1 MIFSRTVNLFSV
13 FFHNTVFVVW
23 PVMLDSPGCSSFLT
37 VAAGSPSF
45 GPVQIITA
53 VPLHETISM
62 ELFVPM
68 VS

>member
-1 MIFSRTVNLFSV
+1 
-13 FFHNTVFVVW
+13 
-23 PVMLDSPGCSSFLT
+23 MLDSPGCSSFLT